1 VLGAPGEQGFVR
13 LTALELVPAGEPA
26 TRLEQVLEAAVG
38 SPPPEEPGHH
48 VVVVRQL
55 PGGEGQREPMA
66 EVQIVLARY
75 REIPAG
81 IVDVLREVLA
91 SLLPRVSSVGFAYI
105 PVPGCDGLVFSHC
118 TIPPGACALVE

>member
-1 VLGAPGEQGFVR
+1 LKRP
-13 LTALELVPAGEPA
+13 
-26 TRLEQVLEAAVG
+26 VG
-38 SPPPEEPGHH
+38 SPPSEEPGHH